1 MDRLKGKVAIIT
13 GAAGGIC
20 HKASELFCQE
30 GAKVVMVDIDP
41 QVEQFSAEINANG
54 GESIAVVADVAQRD
68 TWVKLKKLADEKY
81 GRIDTVVNGAAA
93 FSPPTHDWA
102 HITSEMIEDV
112 MRVNI
117 DSMLYS
123 YQTVLRYM
131 MKKEDPRQLP
141 ELLVLDGAGLQ
152 RLGRAGLPVLE
163 SVHQAGHAEHGQ
175 PGQQEVRHPLQLPRP
190 ELRLGAQAGEGLGHV
205 S

>member
-1 MDRLKGKVAIIT
+1 MNRLLNKVAIIT

-30 GAKVVMVDIDP
+30 GAKVIMVDIDP
-41 QVEQFSAEINANG
+41 MVEEFCAKIVADG
-54 GESIAVVADVAQRD
+54 GEAVAVVADVAVKQ
-68 TWVKLKKLADEKY
+68 TWVDLQNLAVEKF
-81 GRIDTVVNGAAA
+81 GTIDIVVNGAAA

-102 HITSEMIEDV
+102 TITSEMILDV

-131 MKKEDPRQLP
+131 MRNKIRGNFLNFSSSTGLAYNGSAVQGYPFSKACVKLGTQNMVNQVSKKYGKTGVTMMRQAQGGPRQ
-141 ELLVLDGAGLQ
+141 E
-152 RLGRAGLPVLE
+152 E
-163 SVHQAGHAEHGQ
+163 S
-175 PGQQEVRHPLQLPRP
+175 
-190 ELRLGAQAGEGLGHV
+190 
-205 S
+205 